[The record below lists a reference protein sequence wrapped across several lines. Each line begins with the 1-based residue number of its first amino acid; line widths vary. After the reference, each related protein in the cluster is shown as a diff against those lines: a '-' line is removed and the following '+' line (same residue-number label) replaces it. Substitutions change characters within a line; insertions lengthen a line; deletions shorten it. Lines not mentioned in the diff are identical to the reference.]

1 MNVANPNIRFTYE
14 DYQSLPESMEKRY
27 ELLDGDIKMV
37 PAPTTQHQFV
47 SSNLEFIVHAFIKE
61 QKLGYILYAP
71 VDVVFGTGDGRE
83 AAQPDIIFVRRDRKE
98 IIAEAEVLGPP
109 DLIVEV
115 LSPGTEARDRGYKM
129 HLYGRYGVEE
139 YWIVDPKEETLD
151 LFRVVDES
159 YRRVCHCCKDDRFS
173 SSLFPGLTIELR
185 EVFHID

>member
-37 PAPTTQHQFV
+37 PAPSTKHQFA
-47 SSNLEFIVHAFIKE
+47 SSNLEFILHAFIKE
-61 QKLGYILYAP
+61 QKLGYILDAP

-83 AAQPDIIFVRRDRKE
+83 VAQPDIIFVRRDRKE
-98 IIAEAEVLGPP
+98 IIAEAEVQGPP
-109 DLIVEV
+109 DLIIEV

-139 YWIVDPKEETLD
+139 YWIVDPKEETLE
-151 LFRVVDES
+151 LFRIVEGA
-159 YRRVCHCCKDDRFS
+159 YKRVCHCGRDDRFT
-173 SSLFPGLTIELR
+173 SSLFPGLTINLP